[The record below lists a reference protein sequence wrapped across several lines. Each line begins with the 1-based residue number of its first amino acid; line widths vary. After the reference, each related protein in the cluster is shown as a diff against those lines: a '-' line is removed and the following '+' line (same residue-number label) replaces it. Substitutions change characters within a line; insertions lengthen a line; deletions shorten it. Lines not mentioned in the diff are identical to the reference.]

1 MTYDDRVFMQAHAM
15 VAAVRA
21 RAVSCREIMQAH
33 LAQIERVNPAV
44 NAIVTLDAEGALA
57 AANAADAALAR
68 GEEAGA
74 LCGLPVAVKDTT
86 LTAGMRTTLGS
97 PIFRDHVPT
106 QDALLVERLRQA
118 GAIVIGKTNV
128 PEFAA
133 GSQTF
138 NEVFGVTRTPY
149 DLTRTCGGSS
159 GGAAVAVATG
169 MSAIA
174 DGSDMGGSLRN
185 PASFCNVVGLR
196 PTPGR
201 VPQWPG
207 KNPWGNLAVA
217 GPMGRSVADVAL
229 ALSVMAGPDD
239 RCPTALETPGKRF
252 AAPLGRDFHGQRMAF
267 SPGFGGQMPVDPE
280 VVAVIEAQ
288 RQVFVDLGF
297 TLEDTL
303 PSFAGAQQIFLDQR
317 SIAFEASLGPL
328 MDQHRALMKE
338 ELVWNIEYGRT
349 LTGAQV
355 AASERARTALFEQV
369 RQFMARTPF
378 LALPVSQVP
387 PFPVEQRHVAAINGQ
402 PMGNYLE
409 WMQSCCVITVTGHP
423 AISVPCGFT
432 ASGLPVGIQLVG
444 RYGDDWGLL
453 QLAHAFEQA
462 TRTTWRHPALAL
474 QPGTGKS
481 FTS

>member
-1 MTYDDRVFMQAHAM
+1 P
-15 VAAVRA
+15 
-21 RAVSCREIMQAH
+21 S
-33 LAQIERVNPAV
+33 V
-44 NAIVTLDAEGALA
+44 NAIVTLDAQGALA
-57 AANAADAALAR
+57 AADAMDAALAR
-68 GEEAGA
+68 GASVGA

-86 LTAGMRTTLGS
+86 PTANMRTTMGS

-106 QDALLVERLRQA
+106 QDALVVERLRKA

-138 NEVFGVTRTPY
+138 NAIFGVTRNPY
-149 DLTRTCGGSS
+149 DLDMTCGGSS

-229 ALSVMAGPDD
+229 ALSVMAGPDP
-239 RCPTALETPGKRF
+239 RCPTALETPGAHF
-252 AAPLGRDFHGQRMAF
+252 AAPLQRDFRGLRIAF
-267 SPGFGGQMPVDPE
+267 APDFGGQMPVDP
-280 VVAVIEAQ
+280 
-288 RQVFVDLGF
+288 QVSDVLEEKRHVFRDLGF
-297 TLEDTL
+297 ELSDDL
-303 PSFAGAQQIFLDQR
+303 PDFRGAQQIFLDQR
-317 SIAFEASLGPL
+317 SIGFEAALGPL
-328 MDQHRALMKE
+328 MDRHRALMKE
-338 ELVWNIEYGRT
+338 DLIWNIEHGRS

-355 AASERARTALFEQV
+355 AHAERERSTLFEQV
-369 RQFMARTPF
+369 RQFMEHTPF
-378 LALPVSQVP
+378 LALPVSQVS
-387 PFPVEQRHVAAINGQ
+387 PFPVDQPFVSEINGQ
-402 PMGNYLE
+402 RMGNYLE
-409 WMQSCCVITVTGHP
+409 WMQSSCCITVTGHP

-432 ASGLPVGIQLVG
+432 ASGVPVGIQLVG
-444 RYGDDWGLL
+444 RYGDDWSVL

-462 TRTTWRHPALAL
+462 THTARRRPPRPAG
-474 QPGTGKS
+474 PG
-481 FTS
+481 